1 VSAEEVERH
10 YEAAARRV
18 RPAGE
23 DQLHVRGADA
33 TVELAELA
41 ALQDGERVLDVGSGL
56 GGPARFL
63 ATRFGVDVTGVD
75 VTAAFVERAGELTED
90 TGLADR
96 VRFVHADATALPFDD
111 GAFDV
116 AWTQH
121 AAMNIADKQALYA
134 ELRRTAARLALYDA
148 IAGVGGPPE
157 YPLPWA
163 PTQELSFL
171 VTEDDLRALLATA
184 GFHPTAVRD
193 ATAAGRRWLRD
204 VSLGP
209 AFENLGRALDD
220 GRLRLLQL
228 VAA

>member
-1 VSAEEVERH
+1 M
-10 YEAAARRV
+10 
-18 RPAGE
+18 
-23 DQLHVRGADA
+23 
-33 TVELAELA
+33 
-41 ALQDGERVLDVGSGL
+41 LDVGAGL

-63 ATRFGVDVTGVD
+63 AERFGVDVTGVD
-75 VTAAFVERAGELTED
+75 VTAAFVERAEELTRD

-96 VRFVHADATALPFDD
+96 VRFVRADATALPFAD

-121 AAMNIADKQALYA
+121 AAMNIADKAALYA
-134 ELRRTAARLALYDA
+134 GLRRTAGRLALYDA
-148 IAGVGGPPE
+148 IAGDGVPPA

-163 PTQELSFL
+163 SVPELSFL
-171 VTEDDLRALLATA
+171 VTEDELRALLADA
-184 GFHPTAVRD
+184 GFHPTAARD
-193 ATAAGRRWLRD
+193 ATEGGRRWLRG

-228 VAA
+228 VAD